1 MIIAEEELEAIF
13 EHARKAYPH
22 ECFGFL
28 VGSFSGDGEV
38 KGVYPA
44 KNLTERAHD
53 RYEMDP
59 QDYLRLEE
67 EIADSGL
74 EIVGFYHSH
83 PDGQPRPS
91 SFDLERAWEE
101 YFYLIVSVWDGE
113 EVEAKL
119 WRMEQGERQFREEAM
134 NGCES
139 EGAGAPAYPHGQ
151 RGQSGGGS

>member
-1 MIIAEEELEAIF
+1 VIIAEEKLEAIF

-28 VGSFSGDGEV
+28 VGSFSGEGEV
-38 KGVYPA
+38 KDVYPA
-44 KNLTERAHD
+44 KNLMGRAHD

-67 EIADSGL
+67 EIAGSGL

-91 SFDLERAWEE
+91 PFDLEQAWEE
-101 YFYLIVSVWDGE
+101 YFYLIVSVRDGE
-113 EVEAKL
+113 EVEARL
-119 WRMEQGERQFREEAM
+119 WRMERGERRFREEEA
-134 NGCES
+134 NVCES
-139 EGAGAPAYPHGQ
+139 EDPSALTRLNGQ
-151 RGQSGGGS
+151 RGQG